1 MSPDL
6 TAAVENAYR
15 LFRRYSLSGGIV
27 VCNCN
32 CCVHP
37 ENEKRLIGT
46 PPRDISCALLTE
58 YTNSAHGWDNN
69 KIADDFRY
77 LLPRYFEL
85 IANGEIPTNS
95 YEAVTLSR
103 LGDASYATAW
113 PADEVAAID
122 QYFRALFEH
131 QLVSPLVCRRYAR
144 TDLIDCEGADIEQ
157 TLMIIA
163 NAGAD
168 IAPLLAHWDTT
179 PAREADLRIAAI
191 AGEINVLKPEGRFSE
206 WDVRSAAAHRTLRA
220 WIGRWEVRQRIED
233 ACLREEDPVAASLLS
248 IAEQVIAALAWRADR
263 HGQSG

>member
-1 MSPDL
+1 MSPEL

-15 LFRRYSLSGGIV
+15 VFRRYSLSGGIV

-37 ENEKRLIGT
+37 DNERRLIGT
-46 PPRDISCALLTE
+46 PLREISCALLAE

-77 LLPRYFEL
+77 FLPRYFEL

-103 LGDASYATAW
+103 LGDSNYATAW
-113 PADEVAAID
+113 PADETAAVD
-122 QYFRALFEH
+122 RYFRSLFAH
-131 QLVSPLVCRRYAR
+131 QLVSPLVCRHYPR
-144 TDLIDCEGADIEQ
+144 TDLIDCDGADIEQ
-157 TLMIIA
+157 TLMIVA

-168 IAPLLAHWDTT
+168 IAPLLAHWDNTHT
-179 PAREADLRIAAI
+179 READLRVAAI
-191 AGEINVLKPEGRFSE
+191 ASKINVLEPEGRFAE
-206 WDVRSAAAHRTLRA
+206 WDARSAAAHRALLA

-233 ACLREEDPVAASLLS
+233 ACLREQDPVAASLLS
-248 IAEQVIAALAWRADR
+248 IAEQVIATLAWKADR
-263 HGQSG
+263 